1 MAEERSTLIL
11 DIQIKGKENLQ
22 ILEKFKKTAKD
33 ADSVTKKLSE
43 KMKGSESIIKAYSQG
58 FSNLDKNLKNVMKS
72 VSAYSSGMDK
82 INAIDKAHSAVIK
95 NKEDSNKKLS
105 LVYKELTKQINQTT
119 DATEKAIL
127 REKRQAVQVESTA
140 NALKHEAELTKLA
153 TMKKKELSAEI
164 NKSTQYT
171 SKYIAGLQQASAD
184 MERFTPGVERL
195 TGALKEQDKIKK
207 NHGAMEERIAADIA
221 ETERA
226 INSATDATEKSLLKE
241 KQSTLIK
248 AQNRIEIE
256 KSIALNK
263 LYAEQKRSQAR
274 IIEQADRKLK
284 LYKKTLS
291 DLQKEVKGQ
300 LNTTDKLASAYR
312 NKARTV
318 ETANDVLRK
327 YEKNIQ
333 KTTAK
338 LETTNNVHK
347 QEALQLKL
355 SALEQAKHSVELERN
370 VVMSRMNAEAIRA
383 KTQIEK
389 DATKAIYAHKDSVAQ
404 IKKEINNETSVIH
417 KAILTHQGYREIK
430 QQAMY
435 TDKHYTDE
443 IKKTEKQIKNTTDA
457 YVKEALEQK
466 KNILI
471 TAQAKAADMA
481 HNSVLEL
488 KRMRI
493 EAVSNALTK
502 ASQSLQRFGRFMSRY
517 VTTTMMAA
525 LVQGVKFQANIEAQT
540 IRFGILVRNMEK
552 GRDLFQQVVA
562 FSAKTPFLLPDL
574 DEAAQILLAFGSPL
588 ESVMDELRMLG
599 DVAQGDAE
607 KLERVATSFGK
618 VRARG
623 TAHMRELNRFIMSGI
638 PIIEELNNQFG
649 TTGDTIFRMIQK
661 NEITFANINE
671 AMVNMT
677 SSSGRFYKMTDTI
690 AKTLEGRFSTAVDN
704 LNLNLAKLVEDF
716 TPKIKTLLERFID
729 WSQGFRLLDAQT
741 RQLTVKMMALAA
753 AIGPATIAMA
763 GFVKVLANAVAGNYF
778 GAIILGISTIAGL
791 VSWGIM
797 KDKIDEISIS
807 ADKMKASMEA
817 LERSTSFVKEDFP
830 GMTQELWDLARS
842 TGDYALALEQA
853 NQRLALEQR
862 LLKADNVL
870 TNDQIDLYDK
880 FIKLSKREAVP
891 ISSGPLAPIE
901 KGGLKVSVFDFFN
914 PADVGDVKDI
924 VAMLTEVFPE
934 VGDIVSARI
943 QDTFGTA
950 LDFDTLK
957 AEQIARLNIAD
968 LFNKIAST
976 VVTESGTLIDA
987 VRASV
992 QKDVD
997 DIGRGKVFEELKGL
1011 DPSAMFRS
1019 WGELVTK
1026 GISDIGADVED
1037 GLLDFSAAI
1046 SRATSVREAI
1056 HSMEEEVK
1064 ALITSGG
1071 LELSDWEEFYSATT
1085 HEELLEQ
1092 IKADG
1097 ERAIQE
1103 YASFLKG
1110 AVDIRIFEI
1119 KEESK
1124 LDNVIASLLGLGN
1137 EADTKK
1143 QLQTQL
1149 DDYIG
1154 LLKSFGY
1161 TAQQIHMF
1169 ESGELMTPVAVKEVM
1184 KAVDIAKKELQVIL
1198 DREEKLSLFNA
1209 FFQGDASSFE
1219 KYAIE
1224 SQIRVMTEALSAGL
1238 ASVSMASMP
1247 HLMEGIN
1254 DLLTSD
1260 IDLDNNKVAVLLSSS
1275 LMGITSDEFK
1285 KNISEVDKV
1294 KQILLNFE
1302 AATGYSVL
1310 GIVDNLTL
1318 LYESLDNLGKQ
1329 ADTAKIESVF
1339 SSFFG
1344 AGTKKEGEE
1353 ALRSMLNNLNLE
1365 KAIVKALTEIKT
1377 DDPTVLINAL
1387 LFGND
1392 IEGLSDET
1400 KKELETFFKSVLD
1413 DIDISGHSSI
1423 IERLVG
1429 SPDNLK
1435 QDLQQMLNTM
1445 KFEEA
1450 LKKAVESAEGT
1461 SSIDLLS
1468 VLIADPEA
1476 MRNSPQYRSLVELFT
1491 KAFPEEIAELSAEL
1505 SDDLIKA
1512 FLGTKPDWELYWKD
1526 LAIADMMADY
1536 KVDLIEFFEEFDIG
1550 EASQKR
1556 VLELVRTRTRE
1567 DLMAMKKETEYFAD
1581 TQITSE
1587 KALFDLLSKNKSR
1600 VTLNITEMDDG
1611 SFSVLAKG
1619 HADSYISGFTS
1630 QIEALDFANRL
1641 IDVFSVRNLFPDTSD
1656 EDMPDFFVQLLALI
1670 EKYDGLKKETKET
1683 TITIEELWDDVFE
1696 YLGNSIRDNLLSTIE
1711 DLGEALVSMDFSNT
1725 IQGIR
1730 DVASEIM
1737 KAVPQMMF
1745 QAGWAM
1751 VLDKDP
1757 TNDTIGWVLMGA
1769 SGIAMLGSGIAK
1781 GLQSSSEQS
1790 TPGSISYSAKG
1801 DIFNNGYI
1809 ANAPTL
1815 RSTPYGASMVGEAG
1829 SEAVMPLTRTSGGQ
1843 LGVQAT
1849 TAPVIINVNNNS
1861 SARVE
1866 ATETKDANGARV
1878 VEFAI
1883 YDAVKKGFATGEFDN
1898 SLSAYGVNRRGRR

>member
-127 REKRQAVQVESTA
+127 REKRQAVEVESTA

-164 NKSTQYT
+164 NRSTQYT

-552 GRDLFQQVVA
+552 GRALFQQIVA

-649 TTGDTIFRMIQK
+649 ATGDTIFRMIQK

-797 KDKIDEISIS
+797 KDKMDEISIS

-817 LERSTSFVKEDFP
+817 LERSTSFVKKDFP

-853 NQRLALEQR
+853 NQRLALQQR

-870 TNDQIDLYDK
+870 TKEQVTLFKRFQRLSTFDTVGVSKKGSFMKTAETGGADIGFFDTFEIATDKELKEIVSMLSDL
-880 FIKLSKREAVP
+880 
-891 ISSGPLAPIE
+891 
-901 KGGLKVSVFDFFN
+901 
-914 PADVGDVKDI
+914 
-924 VAMLTEVFPE
+924 FPE
-934 VGDIVSARI
+934 VEEILSERI

-1026 GISDIGADVED
+1026 GISDIGTDVED
-1037 GLLDFSAAI
+1037 GLLDFSTAI

-1110 AVDIRIFEI
+1110 AVDMRIFEI

-1169 ESGELMTPVAVKEVM
+1169 ESGELMAPVAVKEVM
-1184 KAVDIAKKELQVIL
+1184 KAADIAKKELQVIL

-1247 HLMEGIN
+1247 HLMKGIN

-1294 KQILLNFE
+1294 KQILLDFE

-1310 GIVDNLTL
+1310 SIVGDLTL

-1353 ALRSMLNNLNLE
+1353 ALRSMLDNLNLE
-1365 KAIVKALTEIKT
+1365 KAIIKALTEIKT

-1476 MRNSPQYRSLVELFT
+1476 MRNSPQYSSLVELFT
-1491 KAFPEEIAELSAEL
+1491 KVFPEEIAELSEL

-1581 TQITSE
+1581 TQIASE
-1587 KALFDLLSKNKSR
+1587 KALFDLLSKTKDR
-1600 VTLNITEMDDG
+1600 VTLNITEMDDD

-1641 IDVFSVRNLFPDTSD
+1641 VDVFSVRNLFPDTSD
-1656 EDMPDFFVQLLALI
+1656 EDMPDFFVQLLALM

-1751 VLDKDP
+1751 VLENPKD
-1757 TNDTIGWVLMGA
+1757 TTGWLLMGA
-1769 SGIAMLGSGIAK
+1769 SGLAMLGSGIAK

-1866 ATETKDANGARV
+1866 ATETTDANGARV